1 MFALNRMVAIAL
13 CLAYFGVAAQA
24 SAGEDPMTCVKEVAA
39 PQFLGN
45 MQGLPARVEVTVEL
59 GTGGALASVKS
70 KTDVDWI
77 KTEMALAF
85 GSRAQYLDACR
96 GKTLQFVVSYVLD
109 GKPTDK
115 PISETTI
122 RMPNEFIIRY
132 RPMLAAAK

>member
-1 MFALNRMVAIAL
+1 MA
-13 CLAYFGVAAQA
+13 
-24 SAGEDPMTCVKEVAA
+24 CVKEVAA

-59 GTGGALASVKS
+59 GTGGAVASVKS

-85 GSRAQYLDACR
+85 GASAQYLAECR
-96 GKTLQFVVSYVLD
+96 GRTLQFVVSYVSD
-109 GKPTDK
+109 GKATDK
-115 PISETTI
+115 PISETMI

-132 RPMLAAAK
+132 HPMLPSAK